1 MRKLNLAVCAVALSV
16 ISATSYA
23 ATGGTVTFNG
33 KLIAETCQVDTAS
46 ENISV
51 TLPTLAIQSLAV
63 AGDQEGSEGFL
74 IKVLDCPSSV
84 TQVGA
89 HFNAVDSSGV
99 NLTTGNLV
107 NTAAVADAAK
117 NVEVRL
123 YNVDD
128 STQIS
133 VGDTGNMVGIVRVGT
148 DPGTATMMYAGG
160 YYATDAT
167 TAGDVLAKVEYVL
180 AYN

>member
-33 KLIAETCQVDTAS
+33 KLIAETCQVDTDS
-46 ENISV
+46 ENITV
-51 TLPTLAIQSLAV
+51 TLPTLAIQSLAA
-63 AGDQEGSEGFL
+63 AGDQDGSKDFE
-74 IKVLDCPSSV
+74 IKVLDCPATL

-89 HFNAVDSSGV
+89 HFNAIDSSGV
-99 NLTTGNLV
+99 NPATGNLV
-107 NTAAVADAAK
+107 NKAPTDAAG

-133 VGDTGNMVGIVRVGT
+133 VGDTGNMVDIVRVGT
-148 DPGTATMMYAGG
+148 APGTATMMYAGG

>member
-1 MRKLNLAVCAVALSV
+1 M
-16 ISATSYA
+16 
-23 ATGGTVTFNG
+23 
-33 KLIAETCQVDTAS
+33 
-46 ENISV
+46 
-51 TLPTLAIQSLAV
+51 
-63 AGDQEGSEGFL
+63 
-74 IKVLDCPSSV
+74 
-84 TQVGA
+84 GA

-99 NLTTGNLV
+99 NPTTGNLV

-133 VGDTGNMVGIVRVGT
+133 VGDTGNMVDIVRVGT
-148 DPGTATMMYAGG
+148 APGTATMMYAGG

>member
-23 ATGGTVTFNG
+23 AAGGTVTFNG
-33 KLIAETCQVDTAS
+33 KLIADTCQVDTAS
-46 ENISV
+46 ENITV
-51 TLPTLAIQSLAV
+51 TLPTLSIQSLAV
-63 AGDQEGSEGFL
+63 AEAQDGSKDFE
-74 IKVLDCPSSV
+74 IKVLDCPATL

-89 HFNAVDSSGV
+89 HFNAIDSSGV
-99 NLTTGNLV
+99 NPATGNLV
-107 NTAAVADAAK
+107 NKAPTDAAG

-128 STQIS
+128 SSQIR
-133 VGDTGNMVGIVRVGT
+133 VGSTGNMVNIVYVGAT
-148 DPGTATMMYAGG
+148 PGTANLTYAGG

-167 TAGDVLAKVEYVL
+167 TPGEVNAKVEYVL